1 MSEYS
6 YDKAPTN
13 PHHGGKM
20 TPTDMVRYIE
30 KLEAKLVEALEAMM
44 SDYNMY
50 LRRDGTLV
58 DRFTRM
64 LNDFR
69 DDFEE
74 EIVVVTLLN
83 YYNMCSK
90 PDKID
95 NSDMYIDPDDDLLW
109 AIDRVLQDFMT
120 KDEYNAWSLARAYK
134 PKE

>member
-1 MSEYS
+1 
-6 YDKAPTN
+6 
-13 PHHGGKM
+13 
-20 TPTDMVRYIE
+20 
-30 KLEAKLVEALEAMM
+30 M

-50 LRRDGTLV
+50 LRRDGTLI
-58 DRFTRM
+58 DRFSKM
-64 LNDFR
+64 VSDFR

-120 KDEYNAWSLARAYK
+120 TQDYNAWSKARAYK